1 MVHSRRFP
9 HAPPSACPRRGDEGD
24 APVAALGD
32 AHVLR
37 MKTES
42 FDNKPLSVAIGVLD
56 HAHANLNDLDLVF
69 SWDTEVT
76 FKLSVKVK
84 GSKPKEE
91 RDLEEYVSMISR
103 WGTKLDKDRIVNYS
117 AHNNNMDLK
126 LVGYKRA
133 NRKYPF
139 ILQDVKTLKRYKFPT
154 DWVNANFSIEEM
166 VS

>member
-1 MVHSRRFP
+1 MQI
-9 HAPPSACPRRGDEGD
+9 
-24 APVAALGD
+24 
-32 AHVLR
+32 
-37 MKTES
+37 
-42 FDNKPLSVAIGVLD
+42 NKPIVRDLRGILD
-56 HAHANLNDLDLVF
+56 NVLNDNERLEQFDVEVGSARF
-69 SWDTEVT
+69 TDTEVT

-91 RDLEEYVSMISR
+91 RDLEEYLSVFGTR
-103 WGTKLDKDRIVNYS
+103 WDKDRIVNYS

>member
-1 MVHSRRFP
+1 MQINMNKQTVRELRDQLQVILDK
-9 HAPPSACPRRGDEGD
+9 HAPMQSSMLA
-24 APVAALGD
+24 
-32 AHVLR
+32 
-37 MKTES
+37 
-42 FDNKPLSVAIGVLD
+42 
-56 HAHANLNDLDLVF
+56 DLDIQLGNASFV
-69 SWDTEVT
+69 DTEVT

-91 RDLEEYVSMISR
+91 RDLEDYLSVFGTR
-103 WGTKLDKDRIVNYS
+103 WDKDRIVNYS

>member
-1 MVHSRRFP
+1 MQINLNKQTVRELRDQLQAVLDK
-9 HAPPSACPRRGDEGD
+9 HAPMQSSMLA
-24 APVAALGD
+24 
-32 AHVLR
+32 
-37 MKTES
+37 
-42 FDNKPLSVAIGVLD
+42 
-56 HAHANLNDLDLVF
+56 DLDIQIGNASFV
-69 SWDTEVT
+69 DTEVT

-91 RDLEEYVSMISR
+91 RDLEDYLSMFGTR
-103 WGTKLDKDRIVNYS
+103 WDKDRIVNYS

-126 LVGYKRA
+126 LVGYKRS

-154 DWVNANFSIEEM
+154 DWVNANFSIEGM

>member
-1 MVHSRRFP
+1 MQINKQVVKNLRTEIQDMFDNRLDHW
-9 HAPPSACPRRGDEGD
+9 DD
-24 APVAALGD
+24 LV
-32 AHVLR
+32 AHVGNA
-37 MKTES
+37 S
-42 FDNKPLSVAIGVLD
+42 FS
-56 HAHANLNDLDLVF
+56 
-69 SWDTEVT
+69 DTEVT

-91 RDLEEYVSMISR
+91 RDLEDYLSVFGTR
-103 WGTKLDKDRIVNYS
+103 WDKDRIVNYS

-154 DWVNANFSIEEM
+154 DWVHANFSIEDM
-166 VS
+166 AS

>member
-1 MVHSRRFP
+1 MQINLNKQTVRELRDQLQAVLDK
-9 HAPPSACPRRGDEGD
+9 HAPMQSSMLA
-24 APVAALGD
+24 
-32 AHVLR
+32 
-37 MKTES
+37 
-42 FDNKPLSVAIGVLD
+42 
-56 HAHANLNDLDLVF
+56 DLDIQLGNASFV
-69 SWDTEVT
+69 DTEVT

-91 RDLEEYVSMISR
+91 RDLEDYLSMFGTR
-103 WGTKLDKDRIVNYS
+103 WDKDRIVNYS

>member
-1 MVHSRRFP
+1 MQINMNKQTVRELRDQLQAVLDK
-9 HAPPSACPRRGDEGD
+9 HAPMQSSMLA
-24 APVAALGD
+24 
-32 AHVLR
+32 
-37 MKTES
+37 
-42 FDNKPLSVAIGVLD
+42 
-56 HAHANLNDLDLVF
+56 DLDIQIGNASFV
-69 SWDTEVT
+69 DTEVT

-91 RDLEEYVSMISR
+91 RDLEDYLSMFGTR
-103 WGTKLDKDRIVNYS
+103 WDKDRIVNYS

>member
-1 MVHSRRFP
+1 MQINMNKQTVRELRDQLQVILDK
-9 HAPPSACPRRGDEGD
+9 HAPMQSSMLA
-24 APVAALGD
+24 
-32 AHVLR
+32 
-37 MKTES
+37 
-42 FDNKPLSVAIGVLD
+42 
-56 HAHANLNDLDLVF
+56 DLDIQLGNASFV
-69 SWDTEVT
+69 DTEVT

-91 RDLEEYVSMISR
+91 RDLEDYLSMFGTR
-103 WGTKLDKDRIVNYS
+103 WDKDRIVNYS

>member
-1 MVHSRRFP
+1 MQINMNKQTVRELRDQLQVILDK
-9 HAPPSACPRRGDEGD
+9 HAPMQSSMLA
-24 APVAALGD
+24 
-32 AHVLR
+32 
-37 MKTES
+37 
-42 FDNKPLSVAIGVLD
+42 
-56 HAHANLNDLDLVF
+56 DLDIQLGNASFV
-69 SWDTEVT
+69 DTEVT

-91 RDLEEYVSMISR
+91 RDLDHYLSVFGTR
-103 WGTKLDKDRIVNYS
+103 WDKDRIVNYS

>member
-1 MVHSRRFP
+1 MQINLNKQTVR
-9 HAPPSACPRRGDEGD
+9 E
-24 APVAALGD
+24 
-32 AHVLR
+32 LR
-37 MKTES
+37 DQLQT
-42 FDNKPLSVAIGVLD
+42 VLD
-56 HAHANLNDLDLVF
+56 KNAPMQSSMLADLDIQIGNASFV
-69 SWDTEVT
+69 DTEVT

-91 RDLEEYVSMISR
+91 RDLEEYMSVMSR
-103 WGTKLDKDRIVNYS
+103 WGDNWDKDRIVNYS

-154 DWVNANFSIEEM
+154 DWVNANFSIEGM

>member
-1 MVHSRRFP
+1 MQINMNKQTVRELRDQLQVILDK
-9 HAPPSACPRRGDEGD
+9 HAPMQSYMLA
-24 APVAALGD
+24 
-32 AHVLR
+32 
-37 MKTES
+37 
-42 FDNKPLSVAIGVLD
+42 
-56 HAHANLNDLDLVF
+56 DLDIQIGNSSFV
-69 SWDTEVT
+69 DTEVT

-91 RDLEEYVSMISR
+91 RDLEDYLSVFGTR
-103 WGTKLDKDRIVNYS
+103 WDKDRIVNYS

>member
-1 MVHSRRFP
+1 MQINLNKQTVR
-9 HAPPSACPRRGDEGD
+9 E
-24 APVAALGD
+24 
-32 AHVLR
+32 LR
-37 MKTES
+37 
-42 FDNKPLSVAIGVLD
+42 DQLQAVLD
-56 HAHANLNDLDLVF
+56 KNAPMQSSMLADLDIQIGNASFV
-69 SWDTEVT
+69 DTEVT

-91 RDLEEYVSMISR
+91 RDLEDYLSVFGTR
-103 WGTKLDKDRIVNYS
+103 WDKDRIVNYS

-154 DWVNANFSIEEM
+154 DWVNANFSIEA
-166 VS
+166 

>member
-1 MVHSRRFP
+1 MQI
-9 HAPPSACPRRGDEGD
+9 
-24 APVAALGD
+24 
-32 AHVLR
+32 
-37 MKTES
+37 
-42 FDNKPLSVAIGVLD
+42 NKPIVQNIRGKLQ
-56 HAHANLNDLDLVF
+56 NLLEENVGSHMLEDYDVHVGNASF
-69 SWDTEVT
+69 TDTEVT
-76 FKLSVKVK
+76 FKLSVKVN

-91 RDLEEYVSMISR
+91 RDLEEYLSVFGTR
-103 WGTKLDKDRIVNYS
+103 WDKDRIVNYS

>member
-1 MVHSRRFP
+1 MQINKQVVKNLRTEIQDMFDNRLDHW
-9 HAPPSACPRRGDEGD
+9 DD
-24 APVAALGD
+24 LV
-32 AHVLR
+32 AHVGNA
-37 MKTES
+37 S
-42 FDNKPLSVAIGVLD
+42 FS
-56 HAHANLNDLDLVF
+56 
-69 SWDTEVT
+69 DTEVT

-91 RDLEEYVSMISR
+91 RDLEEYLSVFGTR
-103 WGTKLDKDRIVNYS
+103 WDKDRIVNYS

-154 DWVNANFSIEEM
+154 DWVNDNFSAEK
-166 VS
+166 VAS

>member
-1 MVHSRRFP
+1 MQINKQVVKNLRTEIQDMFDNRLDHW
-9 HAPPSACPRRGDEGD
+9 DD
-24 APVAALGD
+24 LV
-32 AHVLR
+32 AHVGNA
-37 MKTES
+37 S
-42 FDNKPLSVAIGVLD
+42 FS
-56 HAHANLNDLDLVF
+56 
-69 SWDTEVT
+69 DTEVT

-91 RDLEEYVSMISR
+91 RDLEDYLNFYAE
-103 WGTKLDKDRIVNYS
+103 LDKDRIVNYS

-154 DWVNANFSIEEM
+154 DWVKANFSIEEM
-166 VS
+166 AS

>member
-1 MVHSRRFP
+1 MQINLNKQTVRELRDQLQTVLDK
-9 HAPPSACPRRGDEGD
+9 HAPMQSSMLA
-24 APVAALGD
+24 
-32 AHVLR
+32 
-37 MKTES
+37 
-42 FDNKPLSVAIGVLD
+42 
-56 HAHANLNDLDLVF
+56 DLDIQIGNASFV
-69 SWDTEVT
+69 DTEVT

-91 RDLEEYVSMISR
+91 RDLDDYLSMFGTR
-103 WGTKLDKDRIVNYS
+103 WDKDRIVNYS

>member
-1 MVHSRRFP
+1 MQININKQTVRELRDQLQVILDKN
-9 HAPPSACPRRGDEGD
+9 APMQSSMLA
-24 APVAALGD
+24 
-32 AHVLR
+32 
-37 MKTES
+37 
-42 FDNKPLSVAIGVLD
+42 
-56 HAHANLNDLDLVF
+56 DLDIHIGNASFV
-69 SWDTEVT
+69 DTEVT

-91 RDLEEYVSMISR
+91 RDLEDYLNFYAE
-103 WGTKLDKDRIVNYS
+103 LDKDRIVNYS

-154 DWVNANFSIEEM
+154 DWVNANFSIEKVGNLEE
-166 VS
+166 VQL